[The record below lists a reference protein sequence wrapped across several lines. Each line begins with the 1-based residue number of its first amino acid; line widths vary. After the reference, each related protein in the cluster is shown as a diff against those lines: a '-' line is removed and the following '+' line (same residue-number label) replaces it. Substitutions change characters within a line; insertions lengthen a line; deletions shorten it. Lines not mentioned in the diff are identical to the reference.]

1 MQLFLVT
8 GFLPPCQNSMNFKMC
23 WIPNSLYIFQDNIF
37 KLSKKLRPPLHVHS
51 QMAFGSSR
59 INISLSIKM
68 AQIRLVRQQISFPH
82 SNSLAFN
89 CANMAQMY
97 LGWEVKHSVQIKRVL
112 TNIMPNSL
120 CNFLS
125 TYANPLRTV

>member
-1 MQLFLVT
+1 MQLFLAT

-23 WIPNSLYIFQDNIF
+23 WIPKSLYIFQDNIF

-68 AQIRLVRQQISFPH
+68 AQSQLVRQQTSFPQ
-82 SNSLAFN
+82 SNSSVFN

-97 LGWEVKHSVQIKRVL
+97 LGCEVKHSVQIKRVL
-112 TNIMPNSL
+112 TNMMPNSL
-120 CNFLS
+120 CDFLS
-125 TYANPLRTV
+125 AHMPAP